1 MVISSEVRLSQ
12 LVIHKIADEGLITS
26 TGSIE
31 SLDEDLN
38 QLLVKYF
45 FKSFKEEERFHFL
58 TEREEGEENEVFHI
72 LGQIFENPETLYDHS
87 IRLASLLSIQSQ
99 HQNIKEGDFLVCHF
113 EDCVIDDE
121 VTDVI
126 GMFKVENKET
136 YIKIMGH
143 GNDFNIIS
151 DEGISINKLDKGVL
165 IFNTTQE
172 EGYQALM
179 VDITNKK
186 NSAQYW
192 QYDFLGLEKIRDEY
206 FHTQNLIN
214 NIQEFAQEAFQTEEK
229 PDKLSFVNESI
240 DYLKQ
245 NNFFNQQDY
254 EEKVL
259 QSPELI
265 EQFENFKERKFEE
278 NPESEVDQFDISKPA
293 IKNTKRYIRSIIKLD
308 KNFHVYV
315 HGNRE
320 QIIRGFDPEK
330 KLNYYTL
337 YFNEES

>member
-1 MVISSEVRLSQ
+1 MVISSEVQLSQ

-26 TGSIE
+26 TGSID
-31 SLDEDLN
+31 SLDDDLN

-45 FKSFKEEERFHFL
+45 FKSFKEEERYQFL
-58 TEREEGEENEVFHI
+58 TEKEEEENEVYR
-72 LGQIFENPETLYDHS
+72 LVGEIFDNPERLYDHS
-87 IRLASLLSIQSQ
+87 IRLASFLSAQSQ

-136 YIKIMGH
+136 YIKIMGQ

-165 IFNTTQE
+165 IFNTE
-172 EGYQALM
+172 KESGYRVLM

-186 NSAQYW
+186 SSAQYW
-192 QYDFLGLEKIRDEY
+192 QNDFLGLEKIRDEY

-214 NIQEFAQEAFQTEEK
+214 NIQEFAQEAFEPQEK

-240 DYLKQ
+240 DYLKE
-245 NNFFNQQDY
+245 NNFFNQQDF

-265 EQFENFKERKFEE
+265 DRFENFQERKVEE
-278 NPESEVDQFDISKPA
+278 NPDMDADQFDISKPA
-293 IKNTKRYIRSIIKLD
+293 IKNTKRFIRSVIKLD

-320 QIIRGFDPEK
+320 KIIKGFDPEK

-337 YFNEES
+337 YFHEES